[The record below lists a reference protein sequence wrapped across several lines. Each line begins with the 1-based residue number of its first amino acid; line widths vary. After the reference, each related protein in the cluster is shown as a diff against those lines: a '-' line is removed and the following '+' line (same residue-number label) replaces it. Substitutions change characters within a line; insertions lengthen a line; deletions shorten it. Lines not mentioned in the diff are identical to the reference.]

1 MASNRIVKTI
11 IVVIL
16 LFTLLVACQT
26 RTHQGTKQAN
36 STQTSPAQTTQETPE
51 KTIIYGEL
59 KIEEKSDY
67 IMIPVTL
74 SENSDRNKG
83 GLLRGASLS
92 DFSEYDRKELFDNI
106 LFYRKQDGESHLLLN
121 KPAKI
126 SSFDTLEKKDPGKPP
141 TQLLIYKIIETDTN
155 ADKKLNYE
163 DATLGYLSDL
173 SGKNIQQITPNNTQI
188 LNWSII
194 QSIKSIFVKIIKDS
208 NNDKKFTETDE
219 STYIKVSLENPTIGT
234 EIISD
239 EIEEKIKSISH

>member
-1 MASNRIVKTI
+1 MIRDRFIKITI
-11 IVVIL
+11 TAIL
-16 LFTLLVACQT
+16 LLTLLISCQN
-26 RTHQGTKQAN
+26 RSGQEKPQPN
-36 STQTSPAQTTQETPE
+36 LIQTSSAQTTQETSS
-51 KTIIYGEL
+51 KTITYGDL
-59 KIEEKSDY
+59 IINEKSDY

-92 DFSEYDRKELFDNI
+92 DFSEYDRKGLFDNI

-126 SSFDTLEKKDPGKPP
+126 SSFDTLEKKEPGKPP

-155 ADKKLNYE
+155 ADKKISYE
-163 DATLGYLSDL
+163 DATIGYLSDL
-173 SGKNIQQITPNNTQI
+173 SGKNIKQITPNNTQI

-239 EIEEKIKSISH
+239 EIEKQIKSIS

>member
-1 MASNRIVKTI
+1 MIRDRFIKI
-11 IVVIL
+11 IVTAIL
-16 LFTLLVACQT
+16 LLTLLISCQN
-26 RTHQGTKQAN
+26 RPGQEKPQRN
-36 STQTSPAQTTQETPE
+36 LIQTSSAQTTQETSK
-51 KTIIYGEL
+51 KTITYGDL
-59 KIEEKSDY
+59 IINEKSDY

-74 SENSDRNKG
+74 SENSDSNKG
-83 GLLRGASLS
+83 GLLRGASS
-92 DFSEYDRKELFDNI
+92 YEYDRKGLFDNI

-141 TQLLIYKIIETDTN
+141 TQLLIYKIIKTDTN
-155 ADKKLNYE
+155 ADKKLSYE
-163 DATLGYLSDL
+163 DATIGYLSDL

-219 STYIKVSLENPTIGT
+219 STYLKVSLDNPTIGT

-239 EIEEKIKSISH
+239 SIKEQIKSISH

>member
-1 MASNRIVKTI
+1 MIRDRFIKI
-11 IVVIL
+11 I
-16 LFTLLVACQT
+16 FTATLLLTLLISCQS
-26 RTHQGTKQAN
+26 RSAQEKPQPN
-36 STQTSPAQTTQETPE
+36 STQTSSAQTTQETSS
-51 KTIIYGEL
+51 KTITYGDL
-59 KIEEKSDY
+59 IINEKSDY

-83 GLLRGASLS
+83 GLLRGPSS
-92 DFSEYDRKELFDNI
+92 YEYDRKGLFDNI

-126 SSFDTLEKKDPGKPP
+126 SSFDTLEKKEPGKPP

-219 STYIKVSLENPTIGT
+219 STYIKVNLDNPTIGT
-234 EIISD
+234 EIITD
-239 EIEEKIKSISH
+239 DIKKQIQSIGK